1 MAMDFFGQQE
11 KAKSQTFKLIVLMVL
26 AVLAILLF
34 TYPLIGVLLIVVVS
48 ASSEGKE
55 SIPIEALLDPRLII
69 ATAAVIGLIVFLG
82 SSYKIAQLRGGGKT
96 VAELMGGRLL
106 SSNTHDPNE
115 RKILNVVEEMAIAS
129 GVPVPPVY
137 LLENESGI
145 NAFAAGYSPA
155 DAVIGVTQG
164 SVDLLSRDQL
174 QGVMAHEFSHI
185 LNGDMRMNIRLIG
198 IVYGILAI
206 SLFGWLVFRLGLQ
219 AAAGSGRSRS
229 KDKGGAVAA
238 MLAIALVGILLVV
251 IGAVGSF
258 FGKLIKAAVSRQRE
272 YLADASAVQFTRN
285 PQGIGDALKKIGGL
299 SRHGKLKAAQAAEI
313 SHMCFAECVSNL
325 LGSAM
330 STHPPLPKRIMRI
343 DPQWDGLFPS
353 VSKPA
358 PESQQ
363 DEAYLKRTQYQEQE
377 QRKQRMIQVLA
388 GGAILAGTEG
398 ARTNQA
404 TRQGGSSVADYIGE
418 IRETQLQYAQEL
430 IASIPQK
437 VREAAREPYGARA
450 VIYGLLLDSEDES
463 VITKQLE
470 RIDTAAD
477 PGVAKLVHQLAQPL
491 SELDHNARL
500 PLVEMAI
507 SPLRELAASQ
517 YRNFIENVKV
527 LVSADDKVDLFEW
540 VLQRVLLRHLGSAFG
555 EVKKTPTRYYNLKGV
570 ADSVAVLLSTL
581 AYVGNSEV
589 DRAQQAF
596 REGVSPLDV
605 DGLALKDIK
614 QCSLKSLG
622 EALDVLDTVALREK
636 KKLIDA
642 MSMVVLADG
651 RINLK
656 ESELLRGICDS
667 LGCPAPPFYAGHAV
681 EDASA

>member
-1 MAMDFFGQQE
+1 MATDFFQQQDE
-11 KAKSQTFKLIVLMVL
+11 AKRSSFKLIILMIL
-26 AVLAILLF
+26 ATLGIVALA
-34 TYPLIGVLLIVVVS
+34 YPLMSILIIVIVGAVSEGDILIPPEFFLDPLGMLIVT
-48 ASSEGKE
+48 AT
-55 SIPIEALLDPRLII
+55 I
-69 ATAAVIGLIVFLG
+69 ALIVLG
-82 SSYKIAQLRGGGKT
+82 GSLYKIAQLQGGGRGI
-96 VAELMGGRLL
+96 AERLGGRLL
-106 SSNTHDPNE
+106 SPDTRNPDE

-137 LLENESGI
+137 LMENEKGI
-145 NAFAAGYSPA
+145 NAFAAGYSPD
-155 DAVIGVTQG
+155 DAVIGVTRG
-164 SVDLLSRDQL
+164 SVELLSRDEL

-185 LNGDMRMNIRLIG
+185 LNGDMRQNIRLIG
-198 IVYGILAI
+198 IVHGILAI
-206 SLFGWLVFRLGLQ
+206 GLIGSVLMRIGFYSSAVSRRDKNNPAALIGILGI
-219 AAAGSGRSRS
+219 
-229 KDKGGAVAA
+229 A
-238 MLAIALVGILLVV
+238 MLVVGAIGT
-251 IGAVGSF
+251 F
-258 FGKLIKAAVSRQRE
+258 FGKLIKAAHSRQRE

-299 SRHGKLKAAQAAEI
+299 SSHGKLRAENAAEL
-313 SHMCFAECVSNL
+313 SHMFFAEGVSNL
-325 LGSAM
+325 LGSSM
-330 STHPPLPKRIMRI
+330 STHPPLPQRIMRI

-358 PESQQ
+358 PESPQ

-398 ARTNQA
+398 VRTNQA
-404 TRQGGSSVADYIGE
+404 TRQAGSSVADYVGE

-450 VIYGLLLDSEDES
+450 VIYGLLLDSEDET
-463 VITKQLE
+463 VIAKQLE

-527 LVSADDKVDLFEW
+527 LVSADDRVDLFEW

-555 EVKKTPTRYYNLKGV
+555 EVKNTPTRYYNLKGV

-581 AYVGNSEV
+581 AYVGNSEL

-596 REGVSPLDV
+596 KTGISPLDV

-622 EALDVLDTVALREK
+622 KALDVLDTVALREK